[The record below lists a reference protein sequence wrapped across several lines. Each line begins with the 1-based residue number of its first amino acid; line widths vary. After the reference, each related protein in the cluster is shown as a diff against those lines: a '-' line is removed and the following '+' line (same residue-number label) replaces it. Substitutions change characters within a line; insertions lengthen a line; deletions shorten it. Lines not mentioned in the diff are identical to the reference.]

1 MWLLKFKAEFYVL
14 QHIRSC
20 CGKNHFRRKR
30 VVLHPAQMGQPR
42 RTVWAHLLNA
52 APELVFGAGLS
63 GQAARDFVSDK
74 RVAFGDISQQAQR
87 VLFEDVVF
95 PRYEAAAKKRY
106 EAAAA
111 PNATEWDHL
120 DAKVR
125 EIAIDLTYQ
134 QGSVWDRQMP
144 YISGNERAALA
155 RYILETPE
163 LAKYEKAGGELII
176 YR

>member
-1 MWLLKFKAEFYVL
+1 
-14 QHIRSC
+14 
-20 CGKNHFRRKR
+20 
-30 VVLHPAQMGQPR
+30 MGQPR

-125 EIAIDLTYQ
+125 DVAIDLTYQ

-144 YISGNERAALA
+144 YISGNDRGLLA
-155 RYILETPE
+155 RYILGTPE
-163 LAKYEKAGGELII
+163 LAKYEKGRRRVHYLQV
-176 YR
+176 RD